1 MILENKEFITNGFKK
16 YNKIINNLHFK
27 YIKLISLKIYYNYL
41 TNNIINNKFKN
52 PYIKNI
58 KRDYI
63 PLYSIYKNNKQ
74 FNKYI
79 NNILNLFGFIN
90 NYNCIINLFNLI
102 IVKPFS
108 PEQELHYDGCNNYK
122 FFNIKKINMKS
133 PQIFI
138 EIPLEYTP
146 LEQGPTILFKN
157 NKIKELTNKDFY
169 YKRNKGYFNKLPEN
183 IKKIYNNYKVQEIHN
198 ERDII
203 IWNNYTHHL
212 GGKNNTNKKRYF
224 ILLSIILKPDLFH
237 LVNDFFY

>member
-16 YNKIINNLHFK
+16 YNKIINKLHFK

-138 EIPLEYTP
+138 EIPLDYT
-146 LEQGPTILFKN
+146 
-157 NKIKELTNKDFY
+157 
-169 YKRNKGYFNKLPEN
+169 
-183 IKKIYNNYKVQEIHN
+183 
-198 ERDII
+198 
-203 IWNNYTHHL
+203 
-212 GGKNNTNKKRYF
+212 
-224 ILLSIILKPDLFH
+224 
-237 LVNDFFY
+237 